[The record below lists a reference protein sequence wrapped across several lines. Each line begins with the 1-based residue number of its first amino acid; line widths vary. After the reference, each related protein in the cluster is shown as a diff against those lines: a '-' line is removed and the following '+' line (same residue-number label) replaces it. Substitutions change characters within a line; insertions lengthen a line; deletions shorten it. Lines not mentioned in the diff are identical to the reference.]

1 MNILIVIL
9 NRVYLF
15 LTKVKN
21 QSPLFGASGIL
32 MLLIY
37 ATLNNLLLF
46 VYAFKSYPL
55 KIEYY
60 IDFIEMGLIF
70 IGIYY
75 YAYKNKEKVINHS
88 LFSGLRNNLFVIL
101 LYVFTVVSFVFLA
114 NINRAKIF
122 SQVHKEQS
130 NKPRK
135 ESLEGKIRKWFE

>member
-1 MNILIVIL
+1 MNFLIVIL

-15 LTKVKN
+15 LTIAKN

-46 VYAFKSYPL
+46 FYAFKSYPL
-55 KIEYY
+55 RIESY

-75 YAYKNKEKVINHS
+75 YAYKNKQKVINHS
-88 LFSGLRNNLFVIL
+88 LYSGLRNNLIVIL
-101 LYVFTVVSFVFLA
+101 LYIFTVMSFILLA
-114 NINRAKIF
+114 NINRQKI
-122 SQVHKEQS
+122 SEQTKKEQS